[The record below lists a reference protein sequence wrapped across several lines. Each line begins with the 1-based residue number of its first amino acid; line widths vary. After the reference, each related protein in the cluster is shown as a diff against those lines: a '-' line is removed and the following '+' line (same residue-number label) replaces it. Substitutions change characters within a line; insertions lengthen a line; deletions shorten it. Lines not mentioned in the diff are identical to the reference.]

1 MRKLKNFWQNI
12 PRQLRAAG
20 NSLLVLLLAVTFYV
34 CIGSPTLTE
43 RQAFRRAEKANQVG
57 PSIILLDA
65 DTENYDFE
73 HLILAETEQGV
84 ITYAS
89 SDTWT
94 PVFCYHEKTGD
105 VTVVTAPEGPF
116 GWGYSY
122 YALSLP
128 VFVVDDIPA
137 AVRAE
142 LKLDIVG
149 TCVIN
154 LNGERLEIP
163 VDHHYALESTREADG
178 FFEFFIE
185 LPFLGQFDSY
195 GRSTDAEHGAD
206 GYALDLLAETFS
218 GQSYYY
224 EHYYPR
230 SSASITATVRLYGK
244 SGDLIT
250 ERDLVLRQRLPET

>member
-1 MRKLKNFWQNI
+1 MRKLKNFWLNI
-12 PRQLRAAG
+12 PRSVRAIG
-20 NSLLVLLLAVTFYV
+20 NLLLAFILAATFYV
-34 CIGSPTLTE
+34 CTGAPTLTE

-57 PSIILLDA
+57 PSTILLDA

-89 SDTWT
+89 SNTWN

-105 VTVVTAPEGPF
+105 VTVVTGPGSPF

-128 VFVVDDIPA
+128 VFVVDDVPD

-142 LKLDIVG
+142 LELDIVG
-149 TCVIN
+149 TYVIN

-163 VDHHYALESTREADG
+163 VDHHYALESVREADG
-178 FFEFFIE
+178 FFECFIE
-185 LPFLGQFDSY
+185 LPFLDQFDSY

-218 GQSYYY
+218 DKSYYY
-224 EHYYPR
+224 EYTLPR
-230 SSASITATVRLYGK
+230 KNASITAAVRLYDK
-244 SGDLIT
+244 SDTLIA
-250 ERDLVLRQRLPET
+250 ERDLVLRQMLPES